1 MDKLRNIPLF
11 LFFFLFLLFGLFL
24 LCGFLLFLFFLLFR
38 LLLHGKQLYFD
49 KKYPQKD
56 FRIVLYASCYMNGEK
71 KYQSND
77 KKDRADDYERRHRL
91 SPVDVFIGGSSSIDE
106 SPNIRRNFSVVP

>member
-1 MDKLRNIPLF
+1 MFYSGN
-11 LFFFLFLLFGLFL
+11 
-24 LCGFLLFLFFLLFR
+24 
-38 LLLHGKQLYFD
+38 LYFD

-56 FRIVLYASCYMNGEK
+56 FRIVLYASRYVNGEK
-71 KYQSND
+71 KYQSDNE
-77 KKDRADDYERRHRL
+77 KYRADDYERRHRL